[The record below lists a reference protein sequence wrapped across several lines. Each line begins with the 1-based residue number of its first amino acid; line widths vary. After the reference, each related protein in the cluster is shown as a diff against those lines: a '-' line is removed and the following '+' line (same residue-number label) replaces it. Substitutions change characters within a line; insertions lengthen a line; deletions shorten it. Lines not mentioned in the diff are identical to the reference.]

1 MTACCLSWV
10 MCVGKNRHFGTERT
24 EGRCSYRELIS
35 RFLKELMLIGVK
47 MAFGMSMSMAMFFIT
62 MYYVERLR
70 NNF

>member
-1 MTACCLSWV
+1 M
-10 MCVGKNRHFGTERT
+10 GKNRHVGTERS
-24 EGRCSYRELIS
+24 EGRCLYIELIS
-35 RFLKELMLIGVK
+35 RFLKALMLIGVK